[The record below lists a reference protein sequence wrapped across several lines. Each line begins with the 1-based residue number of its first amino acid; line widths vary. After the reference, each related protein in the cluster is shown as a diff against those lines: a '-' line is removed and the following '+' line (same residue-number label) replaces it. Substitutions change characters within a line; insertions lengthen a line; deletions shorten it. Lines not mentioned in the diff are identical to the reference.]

1 MLAAQ
6 DTQLEF
12 ALGQSLRTGHRPLL
26 NATMPKAGV
35 HQLAHVLFELA
46 SGTQLLLN
54 LVIRE
59 RLVDVAVFHGA
70 QLHLPTAAQE
80 LVPQGHF
87 DTGNRQNFIR
97 DGGNTGPAQLDF
109 FSHQRLSLG
118 QLEFLG
124 IVSASAIDLVP
135 SDFASRVP
143 QAQLRALA
151 GGQALLPPYLFSPG
165 STIASALSDHAVNQ
179 GPVFATHM

>member
-12 ALGQSLRTGHRPLL
+12 ALGQSLRTGHRTLL
-26 NATMPKAGV
+26 NAAMPKAGV

-54 LVIRE
+54 WVIRE
-59 RLVDVAVFHGA
+59 RLVDVSVFHGA

-87 DTGNRQNFIR
+87 DIGNRQYFLRN
-97 DGGNTGPAQLDF
+97 DYNAGPAQLDF

-135 SDFASRVP
+135 SDFIRASLKPKRGYWPVGKRCYQP
-143 QAQLRALA
+143 FSSRPVLRLH
-151 GGQALLPPYLFSPG
+151 PPCPI
-165 STIASALSDHAVNQ
+165 TR
-179 GPVFATHM
+179 

>member
-26 NATMPKAGV
+26 NAAMPKAGV

-87 DTGNRQNFIR
+87 DIGNHQNFIR

-118 QLEFLG
+118 QLAARPPSPSAG
-124 IVSASAIDLVP
+124 TGRWASAATDLSVLARFY
-135 SDFASRVP
+135 DCIRLVR
-143 QAQLRALA
+143 LR
-151 GGQALLPPYLFSPG
+151 GKPRTSVCDPYVRREG
-165 STIASALSDHAVNQ
+165 
-179 GPVFATHM
+179 